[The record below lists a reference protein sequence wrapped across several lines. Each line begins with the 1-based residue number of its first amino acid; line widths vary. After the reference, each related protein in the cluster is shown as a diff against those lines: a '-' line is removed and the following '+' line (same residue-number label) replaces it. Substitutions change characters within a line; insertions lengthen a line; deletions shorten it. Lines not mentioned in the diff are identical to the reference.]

1 MHESREFEIADLKQ
15 YLLGN
20 LAPPEA
26 EAIDLQI
33 ISDES
38 SEEKLL
44 WAESELMEDYLD
56 ETLSPPEVELFKENF
71 LVSPERRAQLR
82 QISLMR
88 NYARNCAPKDATEKA
103 SETLPESFYEKLKKN
118 FALNPRPAFAAFAL
132 VIAGLF
138 AAAILYNTADN
149 QTAAEREYAA
159 INRTELSD
167 LAKFGDVFAL
177 NLMSGAFRDSSGGAA
192 SKLPPNKLGERVL
205 FRLALPVAAAAADT
219 FKVEL
224 VKDQKIIF
232 TQNKLPFYDNPNGR
246 EMRLL
251 LPSATLKKGAHQIKL
266 TKETA
271 PESVFVYEFAVE

>member
-1 MHESREFEIADLKQ
+1 MHSNREINIANLKQ

-20 LAPPEA
+20 LSPPEA

-56 ETLSPPEVELFKENF
+56 ETLSPPDVELFKENF
-71 LVSPERRAQLR
+71 LVSPERRAQLK

-88 NYARNCAPKDATEKA
+88 NYARKCVPKDVAEKA
-103 SETLPESFYEKLKKN
+103 SETPPESFYEKLKKI
-118 FALNPRPAFAAFAL
+118 FSLNPRLAIAAFAL

-159 INRTELSD
+159 INQSELSD
-167 LAKFGDVFAL
+167 LAKFRDVFAV

-205 FRLALPVAAAAADT
+205 FRLALPVVAEAAET
-219 FKVEL
+219 FRVEL
-224 VKDQKIIF
+224 VKDQKVIF
-232 TQNKLPFYDNPNGR
+232 TQNKLPFHNNPNGR

-251 LPSATLKKGAHQIKL
+251 LPSATLKKGVYQIKL
-266 TKETA
+266 TNETA
-271 PESVFVYEFAVE
+271 PESVFVYDFAVE

>member
-1 MHESREFEIADLKQ
+1 MQNNQEINIANLKQ

-20 LAPPEA
+20 LPPPDA

-38 SEEKLL
+38 SEEELL
-44 WAESELMEDYLD
+44 WAESELIEDYLD

-82 QISLMR
+82 QISLVR
-88 NYARNCAPKDATEKA
+88 NYARNCAPKDVAEKVSNA
-103 SETLPESFYEKLKKN
+103 PPESFYEKLKI
-118 FALNPRPAFAAFAL
+118 FFSLSPRPALAAFAL

-149 QTAAEREYAA
+149 QTAAEKEYAE

-167 LAKFGDVFAL
+167 LAKFRDVFVL
-177 NLMSGAFRDSSGGAA
+177 PLGSGAFRNSSGGAA
-192 SKLPPNKLGERVL
+192 SKLPPDKLGERVL
-205 FRLALPVAAAAADT
+205 FRLDLPVAAEAADT
-219 FKVEL
+219 FKAEL
-224 VKDQKIIF
+224 VKDGKVIF
-232 TQNKLPFYDNPNGR
+232 TQNKLPFHNNPSGR

-251 LPSATLKKGAHQIKL
+251 LPAAVLKKGAYQIKVVR
-266 TKETA
+266 ETS
-271 PESVFVYEFAVE
+271 PESAFVYNFAVE